1 LLFVLAF
8 IDKEGALVLEEL
20 SPFVRV
26 AMYSTLRAP
35 FEIRE
40 RVIFDYELIL
50 VQGGA
55 CCLLVNGKSYRCECG
70 DVVLFS
76 PGVPHALKSEPGVD
90 FVQPHIHFDAVYDAK
105 KSPARFVSFQPL
117 TAMEPHERE
126 LIAADV
132 LADMKFPCI
141 FRPSDEEAFQ
151 KHFFAVIDAFQK
163 KERGYVLRCKAE
175 MLSLLHLLY
184 LQFCEEEKRGLGLG
198 EAAMIRSYLDGN
210 FSSLL
215 SLDGL
220 AAQFHLNKFTM
231 MRLFKRS
238 YGVNVMQYYKEKR
251 LAYAKKLLLET
262 KRSVAEIA
270 EYLHFTDV
278 YTFSRFFKN
287 STGKSPSVY
296 RKR

>member
-1 LLFVLAF
+1 M
-8 IDKEGALVLEEL
+8 LEEL

-35 FEIRE
+35 FEISE

-55 CCLLVNGKSYRCECG
+55 CRLKVDGKSYRCDCG

-76 PGVPHALKSEPGVD
+76 PGVPHAMESEPDVD

-117 TAMEPHERE
+117 AMMEPHEKD

-132 LADMKFPCI
+132 LAEMKIPCV
-141 FRPSDEEAFQ
+141 FRPADSGAFQ

-163 KERGYVLRCKAE
+163 KERGYILRCKSELLA
-175 MLSLLHLLY
+175 LLHLLY
-184 LQFCEEEKRGLGLG
+184 LQFCAEERPKLAFD
-198 EAAMIRSYLDGN
+198 EAAMIRAYLDGN

-238 YGVNVMQYYKEKR
+238 YGVNVMQYYKRKR

-270 EYLHFTDV
+270 ECLHFADV

-287 STGKSPSVY
+287 STGKSPSAY
-296 RKR
+296 RQR